1 MEPNL
6 SHLGRCHVAAD
17 YFDGVFN
24 FLNKMLMEE
33 DDLLNKQPCMFID
46 SLALRATE
54 KSFYDVL
61 IDHHHP
67 HFEEIEPLEVYDA
80 AVLCDDYNRLWL
92 DKARSGSLPGIMACN
107 RPKKRRR
114 NVEETVDLAD
124 LLIRCAKTMACGN
137 TTVAVQTLKTI
148 RKHSSPY
155 ETSTKRMAHYFANAI
170 ESRLRGTGTE
180 VYRAFSSATTPAA
193 QILTSYK
200 AYITACPF
208 HRMSNIFANK
218 SIAKLANGRDKL
230 HIIDFG
236 ILYGF
241 QWPCIIQGL
250 SLRPGGPPK
259 LRITGID
266 LPQHGLRPAQRVEET
281 GCRLMEYAKRFN
293 VQLKYH
299 SIAKNW
305 ENVRIEDLEIDP
317 EEMLVVNS
325 IYRMR
330 NVLDETVVENSPRDS
345 VLNFI
350 RKLNPDMFVHG
361 VLNGTYNATFF
372 LTRFKEA
379 VFHFTTL
386 FDMFEATAKRED
398 MDRALFEQ
406 EVFGRDIM
414 NVVACEGRSRVER
427 PETYPKWGIR
437 TSKAGFSQLVLDSN
451 LMKEVRTKV
460 QWKYHKDFVVH
471 EDNNWMLQGW
481 KGRVL
486 YALSLWKPSNRY
498 RDRDR

>member
-6 SHLGRCHVAAD
+6 SHSGHYHVPVD

-54 KSFYDVL
+54 KSFLDVL
-61 IDHHHP
+61 INHP
-67 HFEEIEPLEVYDA
+67 HFHETDHPLMKAYDA
-80 AVLCDDYNRLWL
+80 ALLCDDLNRLQL
-92 DKARSGSLPGIMACN
+92 NKPRSGSLPN
-107 RPKKRRR
+107 RVKKRRR

-124 LLIRCAKTMACGN
+124 LLIRGN
-137 TTVAVQTLKTI
+137 TAVAVQTLNTI
-148 RKHSSPY
+148 RKHSSPH
-155 ETSTKRMAHYFANAI
+155 ETSSKRMAHYFANAL
-170 ESRLRGTGTE
+170 EARLRGTGTE
-180 VYRAFSSATTPAA
+180 LYRAGLMTPAA
-193 QILTSYK
+193 KILASYK

-208 HRMSNIFANK
+208 HRISNIFANK
-218 SIAKLANGRDKL
+218 SIAKLANGRDKV
-230 HIIDFG
+230 HIVDFG

-241 QWPCIIQGL
+241 QWPCIIEGL

-259 LRITGID
+259 VRITGID
-266 LPQHGLRPAQRVEET
+266 LPQPGLRPAERVEET
-281 GCRLMEYAKRFN
+281 GCRLMEYAKRFK
-293 VQLKYH
+293 VELEYH

-305 ENVRIEDLEIDP
+305 EDVRVEDLEIDP
-317 EEMLVVNS
+317 KEMLVVNS

-345 VLNFI
+345 
-350 RKLNPDMFVHG
+350 LNPDVFVHG
-361 VLNGTYNATFF
+361 VLNGAYNATFF
-372 LTRFKEA
+372 LTRFKEV
-379 VFHFTTL
+379 VFHFATL
-386 FDMFEATAKRED
+386 FDMFEATGKRED
-398 MDRALFEQ
+398 EDRVLFER

-427 PETYPKWGIR
+427 PETYRKWGMR
-437 TSKAGFSQLVLDSN
+437 NSKAGFSQVALDRDLVE
-451 LMKEVRTKV
+451 EVRAKV
-460 QWKYHKDFVVH
+460 KRKYHKDFVVH

-486 YALSLWKPSNRY
+486 YALSLWKPAP
-498 RDRDR
+498 